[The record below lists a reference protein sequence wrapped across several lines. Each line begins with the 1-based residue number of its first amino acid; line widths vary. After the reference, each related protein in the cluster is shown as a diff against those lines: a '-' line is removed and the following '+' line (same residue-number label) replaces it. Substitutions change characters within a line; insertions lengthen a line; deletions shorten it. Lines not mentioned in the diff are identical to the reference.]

1 MATTKSSSAKKQDEA
16 EHDASTTE
24 RVAAQAHEAVDRV
37 AEHAG
42 TAEERIR
49 EGLSHADEE
58 VRERAEK
65 ARQSSEDVLRVV
77 GNYVR
82 DNPLTAIGLA
92 FVAGALFSALTRRK

>member
-1 MATTKSSSAKKQDEA
+1 MATKDTQTKGEA
-16 EHDASTTE
+16 ENAASTTE
-24 RVAAQAHEAVDRV
+24 RVAAQAHEAVDRA
-37 AEHAG
+37 AEHAAP
-42 TAEERIR
+42 AEEHIR
-49 EGLSHADEE
+49 ERLSHADEE

-92 FVAGALFSALTRRK
+92 FVAGTLFSALTRRK

>member
-1 MATTKSSSAKKQDEA
+1 MATKSTKQQD
-16 EHDASTTE
+16 DTASTTE

-37 AEHAG
+37 AERAAP
-42 TAEERIR
+42 AEERIR

-65 ARQSSEDVLRVV
+65 ARQGSEDVLRVV

-82 DNPLTAIGLA
+82 DNPLTALGLA
-92 FVAGALFSALTRRK
+92 FVAGTLLSALTRRK